1 MKLFL
6 TLAKIEAVRLKLH
19 LLLSAILT
27 AFFILWLG
35 IDFTSMEGFN
45 FTMETSGTMDLGAD
59 QQSLITMDAL
69 LALSEIFI
77 PLTVAILGICL
88 LLILLP
94 FRGPREWQEGQFQLI
109 KMCSWS
115 LYQIQLSRF
124 VIYFLFGTLCMGLLL
139 FSASC
144 AVIMNEQ
151 AQVPY
156 LLGDAMALFAYTL
169 MLTIPL
175 SISIGM
181 VIDATRS
188 AYLLRG
194 INILISFIQITGWMA
209 LMDLSQRWINYFK
222 LGLPAWPIRLA
233 EQIPSNTYQ
242 GPTHLY
248 MEPIILSA
256 IITIVFV
263 VLSARILEEAEA

>member
-1 MKLFL
+1 
-6 TLAKIEAVRLKLH
+6 
-19 LLLSAILT
+19 
-27 AFFILWLG
+27 
-35 IDFTSMEGFN
+35 
-45 FTMETSGTMDLGAD
+45 
-59 QQSLITMDAL
+59 
-69 LALSEIFI
+69 
-77 PLTVAILGICL
+77 
-88 LLILLP
+88 
-94 FRGPREWQEGQFQLI
+94 
-109 KMCSWS
+109 
-115 LYQIQLSRF
+115 
-124 VIYFLFGTLCMGLLL
+124 MGLLL

-144 AVIMNEQ
+144 AVLMNEQ
-151 AQVPY
+151 AQSPY

-194 INILISFIQITGWMA
+194 INILISFNQITGWMA

-248 MEPIILSA
+248 LSL
-256 IITIVFV
+256 IHI
-263 VLSARILEEAEA
+263 